1 MCGVFGFWQNCQVKD
16 SQIEQMLDGLK
27 SRGPDSQNYSNVSVN
42 TGFGMTRLAINGI
55 EEIQNQPMVNS
66 ENSDAL
72 VFNGEI
78 YNFKDL
84 RRKLTAAGI
93 SFDGN
98 SDTEVVLKS
107 YQVWGVDCFK
117 YFKGMFAIAL
127 WDASSEIL
135 ILARDSL
142 GEKPLYFNQSEN
154 GLVFCSSR
162 KLIRRHLDIT
172 EQFSDSACLE
182 FHQLGYLSRYKNLD
196 GVYEVAPG
204 CFYVFESHTLLR
216 KVTFDFR
223 PRARGANEFTFTQA
237 VVQLDELLSK
247 TIHEEISSSE
257 VPVGI
262 FMSGGMDSTLI
273 AKKAAEFQPGI
284 ELFTAAFSERAFDES
299 EKAGKIAQTLDSK
312 HSIHLVEY
320 SMNLILKSVRALDTP
335 IADTSIVPFFSL
347 SEYAATTHKVCL
359 TGDGGDEL
367 FGGYITYQATYLN
380 EKIRRA
386 SRLISQLK
394 LVSNFMVSKQGN
406 VDFTYKLR
414 AFLQSCNPDSRLAH
428 QYWRQIYSKSEVEA
442 LFSREVSSSGKELN
456 PLWSDLRYLPLIEQA
471 MAFDLKTWLL
481 DDILIK
487 TDRMSMANSL
497 ELRSPF
503 LHPDIVRFAQE
514 LPTEYKF
521 SPLKRK
527 RIVKEVFK
535 LNFGDNE
542 LVKGRKKGFGSPM
555 AQWINEN
562 PLDFKE
568 LILSSDM
575 YDVYEVEKLFSEH
588 LSKSRD
594 NSYKIF
600 VLLVWSIFHEE
611 RRINC

>member
-1 MCGVFGFWQNCQVKD
+1 MCGVFGFWQHCQVED
-16 SQIEQMLDGLK
+16 SEIDQMLDGLK
-27 SRGPDSQNYSNVSVN
+27 SRGPDSQNYSSVSVN

-55 EEIQNQPMVNS
+55 DEIQNQPMVNS

-84 RRKLTAAGI
+84 RRILTNAGI
-93 SFDGN
+93 SFEGN

-107 YQVWGVDCFK
+107 YQVWGMDCFR

-127 WDASSEIL
+127 WDASSETL

-162 KLIRRHLDIT
+162 ELIRQHRGIT
-172 EQFSDSACLE
+172 DPFSDSALLE
-182 FHQLGYLSRYKNLD
+182 FHQLGYLTRYKNLD
-196 GVYEVAPG
+196 NVFEVLPG
-204 CFYVFESHTLLR
+204 HQYVFENHKFLR
-216 KVTFDFR
+216 KVAFDLRPPAKGVSELTFK
-223 PRARGANEFTFTQA
+223 QVA
-237 VVQLDELLSK
+237 VELDELLSK

-284 ELFTAAFSERAFDES
+284 ELFTAAFSDRAFDES
-299 EKAGKIAQTLDSK
+299 EKASKIAKTLGSK
-312 HSIHLVEY
+312 HNIHVVEY
-320 SMNLILKSVRALDTP
+320 NINLIIKSIRALDTP

-347 SEYAATTHKVCL
+347 SEYAAKTHKVCL

-380 EKIRRA
+380 EKIRHA
-386 SRLISQLK
+386 SNLIAQLK
-394 LVSNFMVSKQGN
+394 FVSNFIVSKQGN

-428 QYWRQIYSKSEVEA
+428 QYWRQIYTQSEVET
-442 LFSREVSSSGKELN
+442 LFSRKINSSGKELN
-456 PLWSDLRYLPLIEQA
+456 PLWGDLAHLPLIEQA

-514 LPTEYKF
+514 LPTDYKF
-521 SPLKRK
+521 SPLNRK

-535 LNFGDNE
+535 LNFGNKE
-542 LVKGRKKGFGSPM
+542 YVKGPKKGFGSPM
-555 AQWINEN
+555 AQWIKEN

-568 LILSSDM
+568 IILDSNL
-575 YDVYEVEKLFSEH
+575 YNTREVETLFSAH
-588 LSKSRD
+588 ISKSRD

-600 VLLVWSIFHEE
+600 VLLVWAIFHKE
-611 RRINC
+611 RRTNC

>member
-1 MCGVFGFWQNCQVKD
+1 MFGFWQHCQVED
-16 SQIEQMLDGLK
+16 SQIGQMFDGLE

-42 TGFGMTRLAINGI
+42 IGFGMTRLAINGI

-66 ENSDAL
+66 ENGDAL

-84 RRKLTAAGI
+84 RRMLTNTGI
-93 SFDGN
+93 SFEGN

-107 YQVWGVDCFK
+107 YQVWGMDCFR

-127 WDASSEIL
+127 WDASSETL

-162 KLIRRHLDIT
+162 ELIRRHLGIT
-172 EQFSDSACLE
+172 EHFPDSACLE
-182 FHQLGYLSRYKNLD
+182 FHQLGYLTRYKNLD
-196 GVYEVAPG
+196 NVFEVAPG
-204 CFYVFESHTLLR
+204 CLYVFENYKLLR
-216 KVTFDFR
+216 KVSFDFH
-223 PRARGANEFTFTQA
+223 PRVRGVSELTFTQA
-237 VVQLDELLSK
+237 VVQLDKLLSK

-299 EKAGKIAQTLDSK
+299 EKASKIAKTLGSK
-312 HSIHLVEY
+312 HNIHVVEY
-320 SMNLILKSVRALDTP
+320 SMNLIFKSIRALDTP

-380 EKIRRA
+380 EKIKRA
-386 SRLISQLK
+386 SNLITQLK
-394 LVSNFMVSKQGN
+394 FISNFIVSKQGN

-428 QYWRQIYSKSEVEA
+428 QYWRQIYTKSEVET
-442 LFSREVSSSGKELN
+442 LFSKKVNSSGEELN
-456 PLWSDLRYLPLIEQA
+456 PLWADLIHLPLIEQA

-521 SPLKRK
+521 SPLNRK
-527 RIVKEVFK
+527 RIIKEVFK

-542 LVKGRKKGFGSPM
+542 FVTGPKKGFGSPM

-562 PLDFKE
+562 PLDFKD
-568 LILSSDM
+568 LILGSNLYNSH
-575 YDVYEVEKLFSEH
+575 EVERIFSEH

-594 NSYKIF
+594 NSYRIF
-600 VLLVWSIFHEE
+600 VLLVWAIFHKE
-611 RRINC
+611 RRTNC

>member
-1 MCGVFGFWQNCQVKD
+1 MCGVFGFWQHCQVED
-16 SQIEQMLDGLK
+16 SEIDQMLDGLK
-27 SRGPDSQNYSNVSVN
+27 SRGPDSQNYSSVSVN

-55 EEIQNQPMVNS
+55 DEIQNQPMVNS
-66 ENSDAL
+66 ENGDAL

-84 RRKLTAAGI
+84 RRILTNAGI
-93 SFDGN
+93 SFEGN

-107 YQVWGVDCFK
+107 YQVWGMDCFR

-127 WDASSEIL
+127 WDASSETL

-162 KLIRRHLDIT
+162 ELIRRHRGIT
-172 EQFSDSACLE
+172 EHFSDSALLE
-182 FHQLGYLSRYKNLD
+182 FHQLGYLTRYKNLD
-196 GVYEVAPG
+196 TVFEVAPG
-204 CFYVFESHTLLR
+204 CLYVFENHKLLR
-216 KVTFDFR
+216 KVSFDFH
-223 PRARGANEFTFTQA
+223 PRVRGVSELTFTQA
-237 VVQLDELLSK
+237 VVQLDKLLSK

-299 EKAGKIAQTLDSK
+299 EKASKIAKTLGSK
-312 HSIHLVEY
+312 HNIHVVEY
-320 SMNLILKSVRALDTP
+320 SMNLIFKSIRALDTP

-380 EKIRRA
+380 EKIRHA
-386 SRLISQLK
+386 SNLIAQLK
-394 LVSNFMVSKQGN
+394 FVSNFIVSKQGN

-428 QYWRQIYSKSEVEA
+428 QYWRQIYTQSEVET
-442 LFSREVSSSGKELN
+442 LFSRKFNNSGKELD
-456 PLWSDLRYLPLIEQA
+456 PLWGDLVHLPLIEQA

-503 LHPDIVRFAQE
+503 LHPDIVKFAQE
-514 LPTEYKF
+514 LPTDYKF
-521 SPLKRK
+521 SPLNRK

-535 LNFGDNE
+535 LNFGDDAY
-542 LVKGRKKGFGSPM
+542 VKGPKKGFGSPM
-555 AQWINEN
+555 AQWIKEN

-568 LILSSDM
+568 IILDSNM
-575 YDVYEVEKLFSEH
+575 YNTHEVETLFSAH
-588 LSKSRD
+588 ICKSRD

-600 VLLVWSIFHEE
+600 VLLVWAIFHKE
-611 RRINC
+611 RRKNC